1 MKNQKS
7 PLPDRLPFLEKFFY
21 GIGSGSFQLSNDG
34 VKNLANPI
42 YNITLGLS
50 PTLVGLV
57 LMISRIFDA
66 FTDPLVGKWSDD
78 TRTKWGRR
86 RPFIFIGSFLTAGSF
101 IVIWLVPESWQGQT
115 VPLFTF
121 YLVSM
126 LLFYFCSTIQTVP
139 YHTLGMEMTPDYN
152 ERTVVAGYKM
162 MFSFAFSLLLPWVF
176 RFAQSDVFGGNT
188 MTGMRYWS
196 FILAG
201 VIIAGGVLP
210 ALFVKER
217 YYHLA
222 KDQSKIPFWRG
233 IRLTIEN
240 KSFLLLTG
248 IIICIGLGFGMVAAL
263 GPYIIYYYIYGG
275 DTKTGQ
281 ELVAIGANA
290 FALTAIFSTPFITAL
305 SARIGKVRLLYVVIA
320 LGIVGSLLTYGLY
333 SKEVPYLSILASLL
347 VAPQAAGFWTITGS
361 MKADICDEDELRHGM
376 RREGMFGS
384 VGNWITKIT
393 FSTTFLISGLI
404 LQFSGFDVALK
415 GNQTPETLQTMRICF
430 AVIPAF
436 FSLLAVF
443 LLTRYRLTPE
453 RMAEIR
459 TILESRRAA
468 V

>member
-1 MKNQKS
+1 MKNHRTPS
-7 PLPDRLPFLEKFFY
+7 PDRLPFWEKFFY

-50 PTLVGLV
+50 PTLVGIV

-139 YHTLGMEMTPDYN
+139 YHTLGMEMTPNYN

-196 FILAG
+196 FILAA

-320 LGIVGSLLTYGLY
+320 LGIVGSLLTYSLY
-333 SKEVPYLSILASLL
+333 SKEVPYLAILASLL

-361 MKADICDEDELRHGM
+361 MKADICDEDELLNGM

-404 LQFSGFDVALK
+404 LEFSGFDVALK

-436 FSLLAVF
+436 FSLLAIF

>member
-7 PLPDRLPFLEKFFY
+7 PLPDRLPFFEKFFY

-50 PTLVGLV
+50 PTLVGIV

-263 GPYIIYYYIYGG
+263 GPYIIYYYIYNG

-333 SKEVPYLSILASLL
+333 SKEVPYLAILASLL

-361 MKADICDEDELRHGM
+361 MKADICDEDELLNGM

-436 FSLLAVF
+436 FSLLAIF
-443 LLTRYRLTPE
+443 LLARYRLTPE

>member
-1 MKNQKS
+1 
-7 PLPDRLPFLEKFFY
+7 
-21 GIGSGSFQLSNDG
+21 
-34 VKNLANPI
+34 
-42 YNITLGLS
+42 
-50 PTLVGLV
+50 
-57 LMISRIFDA
+57 
-66 FTDPLVGKWSDD
+66 
-78 TRTKWGRR
+78 
-86 RPFIFIGSFLTAGSF
+86 
-101 IVIWLVPESWQGQT
+101 
-115 VPLFTF
+115 
-121 YLVSM
+121 
-126 LLFYFCSTIQTVP
+126 
-139 YHTLGMEMTPDYN
+139 
-152 ERTVVAGYKM
+152 
-162 MFSFAFSLLLPWVF
+162 
-176 RFAQSDVFGGNT
+176 

-263 GPYIIYYYIYGG
+263 GPYIIYYYIYNG

-333 SKEVPYLSILASLL
+333 SKEVPYLAILASLL

-404 LQFSGFDVALK
+404 LEFSGFDVALK

-443 LLTRYRLTPE
+443 LLTRYRLSPE

>member
-1 MKNQKS
+1 MKNHRTPS
-7 PLPDRLPFLEKFFY
+7 PDRLPFWEKFFY

-50 PTLVGLV
+50 PTLVGIV

-196 FILAG
+196 FILAA

-320 LGIVGSLLTYGLY
+320 LGIVGSLLTYSLY
-333 SKEVPYLSILASLL
+333 SKEVPYLAILASLL

-361 MKADICDEDELRHGM
+361 MKADICDEDELLNGM

-404 LQFSGFDVALK
+404 LEFSGFDVALK

-436 FSLLAVF
+436 FSLLAIF